1 MLYRPTIYHLLRFIA
16 PILEGEVIKP
26 TSEDTPA
33 KHRRSLSSSS
43 SVTSVMSDSDSVSVS
58 SRAAE
63 LISNKSRNLAKAEQ
77 SKRLPADWE
86 KKQVKVIL
94 KLGSVNAMLV
104 TDRGLPLLYASITGV
119 DFSFT
124 VSPALIAVSGGLE
137 DINVWDMSEGCGYHS
152 SILSILR
159 TKEQTSFIALSC
171 TLYSDVRYPNYPG
184 YPVAISC
191 TICAPSVSIRM
202 RYIDELKHYFLAG
215 PIADGLALLSSSSKK
230 KEEEDAKNPAPM
242 VPLPKLETII
252 EAIDDEETLEAE
264 AETEEPSA
272 EKTISL
278 KDSIRE
284 SILLLGK
291 NYLIM
296 DQKKL
301 EDVPFELPLINVV
314 INNFQISLPVASDS
328 QEMATF
334 EMGRFTVQ
342 NQALH
347 RLPSSNEVDRSSVKS
362 TLNTVR
368 IAITQMKASTC
379 IASASGVASLALLGG
394 IDLSVVATIANQA
407 EINACIT
414 KMALTM
420 NERQLTLFAHI
431 MNGNFKETAVV
442 MEDEIVPKE
451 KKVKEEVVRPPVTPT
466 PLSARRTPRRS
477 KRLSG
482 LPELLTAEED
492 TKKDEVVFG
501 KFLRAQFSFD
511 GVCLELLSGY
521 EGYDSQIVGQEIY
534 NKMGS
539 LKNSI
544 SSIDIGVIQAS
555 LNLRNT
561 ELSAGISLSHVV
573 FTDTR
578 STTSIDSAYR
588 VPLSFGAH
596 SKPAISALVSITE
609 RDIRTFKELEP
620 LYGKGENT
628 AKDIQAS
635 VAVGSMRVIATPWIF
650 DIVDILQNMVKDIKI
665 EELEQRKR
673 EKEKQKEKE
682 KAKLEAEG
690 GVEPKEVEVEEKNDV
705 EEKKDK
711 PPFGPHISAD
721 LRMENPVLYI
731 IEDPSKANSSS
742 FIVSLAVSA
751 SAAISPLQNVDAAV
765 RISDIRC
772 CRSHPSDA
780 ILPPPGLMDALSPFD
795 ININVHSLNNFSDLK
810 GTLMTNHD
818 MELRIGVVDVKLLMN
833 AYMNLLPFEVKERL
847 KEKKAQKPAEN
858 VGKELVESK
867 KIQELLLNF
876 KVMLNSFSITVV
888 NDTCDYEIPIMMI
901 KIGDVGGD
909 IVMTEN
915 DSKMEF
921 GFWMVAEYY
930 NVQLTVWEPVLE
942 KWDLKLQVNQE
953 KRDRIVYEFLIA

>member
-1 MLYRPTIYHLLRFIA
+1 M
-16 PILEGEVIKP
+16 
-26 TSEDTPA
+26 
-33 KHRRSLSSSS
+33 
-43 SVTSVMSDSDSVSVS
+43 
-58 SRAAE
+58 
-63 LISNKSRNLAKAEQ
+63 
-77 SKRLPADWE
+77 
-86 KKQVKVIL
+86 KVIL
-94 KLGSVNAMLV
+94 KLGSVNMLLV

-124 VSPALIAVSGGLE
+124 VSPALVAVAGGLE
-137 DINVWDMSEGCGYHS
+137 DISVWDMSEGCGYHS
-152 SILSILR
+152 PILSILR
-159 TKEQTSFIALSC
+159 TEDQSAFIALSC
-171 TLYSDVRYPNYPG
+171 TLYSDVRYPSYPG
-184 YPVAISC
+184 YPMAISG

-215 PIADGLALLSSSSKK
+215 PIADGLALLSKKSKEENEASSASMVPMPKLETIEESIDDEE
-230 KEEEDAKNPAPM
+230 EEEDAKSR
-242 VPLPKLETII
+242 
-252 EAIDDEETLEAE
+252 
-264 AETEEPSA
+264 TEPTESTQA
-272 EKTISL
+272 KTISL

-314 INNFQISLPVASDS
+314 VNNFQISLPVASDS

-334 EMGRFTVQ
+334 EMGRFSVQ

-347 RLPSSNEVDRSSVKS
+347 RFPDSNQVDRSSVKS

-368 IAITQMKASTC
+368 IAITQMKASTH
-379 IASASGVASLALLGG
+379 IASASGVSSLALLGG
-394 IDLSVVATIANQA
+394 IDLSVVAVIANQA
-407 EINACIT
+407 EVNAQIT

-451 KKVKEEVVRPPVTPT
+451 KEKEKEAKRPSVSPT
-466 PLSARRTPRRS
+466 PSSARRMPRRS

-482 LPELLTAEED
+482 LPELLTVEEEA
-492 TKKDEVVFG
+492 KEDEVVFG

-511 GVCLELLSGY
+511 GVCLELLSGT

-534 NKMGS
+534 NQMGT

-555 LNLRNT
+555 LNLRKT
-561 ELSAGISLSHVV
+561 ELSAGLSLSHVV

-596 SKPAISALVSITE
+596 SKPAISALVSVTN

-620 LYGKGENT
+620 LYGKGENVVQ
-628 AKDIQAS
+628 DIQAS
-635 VAVGSMRVIATPWIF
+635 VAVGSMRLIATPWIF

-673 EKEKQKEKE
+673 EREREREKEKE
-682 KAKLEAEG
+682 RARLEAEG
-690 GVEPKEVEVEEKNDV
+690 EIESKEPEVEENNAQ
-705 EEKKDK
+705 EEQEAKKDK
-711 PPFGPHISAD
+711 PPFGPHIFAD

-731 IEDPSKANSSS
+731 IEDPSKADSSS

-765 RISDIRC
+765 RVSDIRC
-772 CRSHPSDA
+772 CRSHPSDVV
-780 ILPPPGLMDALSPFD
+780 LPPPGLMDALSPFD
-795 ININVHSLNNFSDLK
+795 INVNVHSLNNFSDLK

-818 MELRIGVVDVKLLMN
+818 VELRIGVVDVKLLMN
-833 AYMNLLPFEVKERL
+833 AYMNLLPFEVRERM
-847 KEKKAQKPAEN
+847 KEKKEQKPIEKME
-858 VGKELVESK
+858 KELVEPK
-867 KIQELLLNF
+867 QARELLLNF

-888 NDTCDYEIPIMMI
+888 NDTSDYEIPIMMM
-901 KIGDVGGD
+901 KVGDVGGD

-915 DSKMEF
+915 DSKMDF

-953 KRDRIVYEFLIA
+953 KRDRIVSVFLVNHGIDSAIDCFFIICFCFCFERGIGCDYESRADHTRTNESKPLCLVHQSRSEFGERAGGV

>member
-1 MLYRPTIYHLLRFIA
+1 M
-16 PILEGEVIKP
+16 
-26 TSEDTPA
+26 
-33 KHRRSLSSSS
+33 
-43 SVTSVMSDSDSVSVS
+43 S

-63 LISNKSRNLAKAEQ
+63 LITNKSRNLAKAEQ
-77 SKRLPADWE
+77 SKPLPADWE

-94 KLGSVNAMLV
+94 KLGSVNALLV
-104 TDRGLPLLYASITGV
+104 TDRGLPLLFASITGV

-124 VSPALIAVSGGLE
+124 VSPALVAVSGGLE
-137 DINVWDMSEGCGYHS
+137 DISVWDMSEGCGYHS
-152 SILSILR
+152 PILSILR
-159 TKEQTSFIALSC
+159 TEDQSAFIALSC
-171 TLYSDVRYPNYPG
+171 TLYSDVRYPKYPG
-184 YPVAISC
+184 YPMAISG

-215 PIADGLALLSSSSKK
+215 PIADGLALLNKKSKEDEKEQEKTSS
-230 KEEEDAKNPAPM
+230 APM
-242 VPLPKLETII
+242 VPLPKLETIL
-252 EAIDDEETLEAE
+252 ESIDDEEDAKSKAE
-264 AETEEPSA
+264 PTESTQV
-272 EKTISL
+272 KTVSL

-301 EDVPFELPLINVV
+301 EDVPFELPLINIVV
-314 INNFQISLPVASDS
+314 NNFQISLPVASDS

-334 EMGRFTVQ
+334 EMGRFSVQ

-347 RLPSSNEVDRSSVKS
+347 RLPDSNEVDRSSVKS

-368 IAITQMKASTC
+368 IAITQMKASTH
-379 IASASGVASLALLGG
+379 IASASGVSSLALLGG
-394 IDLSVVATIANQA
+394 IDLSVVAIIANQA
-407 EINACIT
+407 EVNAQIT

-442 MEDEIVPKE
+442 MEDEIAPKE
-451 KKVKEEVVRPPVTPT
+451 KKDKKEEEEPKRPLLSPM
-466 PLSARRTPRRS
+466 PLASRRTPRRS

-482 LPELLTAEED
+482 LPELLAVEED
-492 TKKDEVVFG
+492 AKKDEVVFG

-511 GVCLELLSGY
+511 GVCLELLSGT

-534 NKMGS
+534 NQMGS

-555 LNLRNT
+555 LNLRKT
-561 ELSAGISLSHVV
+561 ELSAGLSLSHVV

-596 SKPAISALVSITE
+596 SKPAISALVSVTN

-628 AKDIQAS
+628 VQDIQAS
-635 VAVGSMRVIATPWIF
+635 VAVGSMRLIATPWIF

-673 EKEKQKEKE
+673 EREKEKE
-682 KAKLEAEG
+682 KERARLEAEG
-690 GVEPKEVEVEEKNDV
+690 GIESKEAEVEENQEQD
-705 EEKKDK
+705 EQEAKKDK
-711 PPFGPHISAD
+711 PPFGPHICAD

-731 IEDPSKANSSS
+731 IEDPSKADSSS

-765 RISDIRC
+765 RVSDIRC
-772 CRSHPSDA
+772 CRSHPSDVV
-780 ILPPPGLMDALSPFD
+780 LPPPGLMDALSPFD
-795 ININVHSLNNFSDLK
+795 INVNVHSLNNFSDLK

-833 AYMNLLPFEVKERL
+833 AYMNLLPFEVRERM
-847 KEKKAQKPAEN
+847 KEKKEQKPIEK
-858 VGKELVESK
+858 VEKELVEPK
-867 KIQELLLNF
+867 QVRELLLNF

-888 NDTCDYEIPIMMI
+888 NDTSDYEIPIMMM

-953 KRDRIVYEFLIA
+953 KRDRIVSVFLVDHGIDSAIDCYLFRRFFFERWIGCDYKSRTDHT

>member
-1 MLYRPTIYHLLRFIA
+1 M
-16 PILEGEVIKP
+16 
-26 TSEDTPA
+26 
-33 KHRRSLSSSS
+33 
-43 SVTSVMSDSDSVSVS
+43 S

-63 LISNKSRNLAKAEQ
+63 LITNKSRNLAKAEQ
-77 SKRLPADWE
+77 SKPLPADWE

-94 KLGSVNAMLV
+94 KLGSVNTLLV

-137 DINVWDMSEGCGYHS
+137 DISVWDMSEGCGYHS
-152 SILSILR
+152 PILSILR
-159 TKEQTSFIALSC
+159 TEDQSAFIALSC

-184 YPVAISC
+184 YPMAISG

-215 PIADGLALLSSSSKK
+215 PIADGLALLSKESKEDE
-230 KEEEDAKNPAPM
+230 KERGKTSTAPM
-242 VPLPKLETII
+242 VPLPKLETIL
-252 EAIDDEETLEAE
+252 ESIDDEEDGKSEAE
-264 AETEEPSA
+264 PTESTQAKP
-272 EKTISL
+272 ISL

-301 EDVPFELPLINVV
+301 EDVPFELPLINIVV
-314 INNFQISLPVASDS
+314 NNFQISLPVASDS

-334 EMGRFTVQ
+334 EMGRFSVQ

-347 RLPSSNEVDRSSVKS
+347 RLPDSNEIDRSSVKS

-368 IAITQMKASTC
+368 IAITQMKASTH
-379 IASASGVASLALLGG
+379 IASASGVSSLALLGG
-394 IDLSVVATIANQA
+394 IDLSVVAIIANQA
-407 EINACIT
+407 EVNAQIT

-442 MEDEIVPKE
+442 MEDEIAPKE
-451 KKVKEEVVRPPVTPT
+451 KKAKKEEEPKKPLLSPT
-466 PLSARRTPRRS
+466 PLSSRRTPRRS

-482 LPELLTAEED
+482 LPELLAVEED
-492 TKKDEVVFG
+492 AKKDEVVFG

-511 GVCLELLSGY
+511 GVCLELLSGT

-534 NKMGS
+534 NQMGS

-555 LNLRNT
+555 LNLRKT
-561 ELSAGISLSHVV
+561 ELSAGLSLSHVV

-596 SKPAISALVSITE
+596 SKPAISALVSVTN

-628 AKDIQAS
+628 VQDIQAS
-635 VAVGSMRVIATPWIF
+635 VAVGSMRLIATPWIF
-650 DIVDILQNMVKDIKI
+650 DIMDILQNMVKDIKI

-673 EKEKQKEKE
+673 EREKEKE
-682 KAKLEAEG
+682 KERARLEAEG
-690 GVEPKEVEVEEKNDV
+690 GIESKEAEVEESQEQDDQ
-705 EEKKDK
+705 EAKKDK

-731 IEDPSKANSSS
+731 IEDPSKADSSS

-765 RISDIRC
+765 RVSDIRC
-772 CRSHPSDA
+772 CRSHPSDVA
-780 ILPPPGLMDALSPFD
+780 LPPPGLMDALSPFD
-795 ININVHSLNNFSDLK
+795 INVNVHSLNNFSDLK

-818 MELRIGVVDVKLLMN
+818 MELRVGVVDVKLLMN
-833 AYMNLLPFEVKERL
+833 AYMNLLPFEVRERM
-847 KEKKAQKPAEN
+847 KEKKEQKPIEK
-858 VGKELVESK
+858 VEKELVEPK
-867 KIQELLLNF
+867 QARELLLNF

-888 NDTCDYEIPIMMI
+888 NDTSDYEIPIMMM

-953 KRDRIVYEFLIA
+953 KRDRIVSVFYDGSWNRFSD